1 MKILIK
7 YHLYYIQE
15 NLSLG
20 SGEENVNKVKCNN
33 ADSMTKFVEF
43 SHVMEWNWR
52 VLLKKIVFHGR
63 CDY

>member
-15 NLSLG
+15 NLSLER
-20 SGEENVNKVKCNN
+20 GEGNVNKVKCNN

-43 SHVMEWNWR
+43 SHVMEWN
-52 VLLKKIVFHGR
+52 
-63 CDY
+63 